1 MRQMEIIECDRYYHI
16 FNRGING
23 ENIFYSD
30 ENYLYF
36 LRLYDKYIHNI
47 ADTFAWCLLKNHFHL
62 LVKIKTEKEILESS
76 NLRIEKINKK
86 PSQQF
91 SHFFNAYAQAINKQN
106 GRHGS
111 LFEKPFRRKKIE
123 NEDYLKNLVLYIHNN
138 PVHHGFTKYVQE
150 YSWSSFQ
157 SIVSSKRTKLQ
168 RNEVL
173 KWFDGSENF
182 IETHQQKVDII
193 SIEKWLKI

>member
-1 MRQMEIIECDRYYHI
+1 MEIIECDRFYHI
-16 FNRGING
+16 YNRGING
-23 ENIFYSD
+23 ENLFYSND
-30 ENYLYF
+30 NFFYF
-36 LRLYDKYIHNI
+36 LKLYDKYIHNI

-62 LVKIKTEKEILESS
+62 LVRIKTEKEISEFS
-76 NLRIEKINKK
+76 NINIEKINKN

-106 GRHGS
+106 NRHGS

-123 NEDYLKNLVLYIHNN
+123 SEDYLKNLVLYIHNN
-138 PVHHGFTKYVQE
+138 PVQHGFVNRVEE
-150 YSWSSFQ
+150 YPWSSFQ
-157 SIVSSKRTKLQ
+157 SIISSKKTKLL

-173 KWFDGSENF
+173 RWFDGNLNF
-182 IETHQQKVDII
+182 VETHQQKVDII

>member
-1 MRQMEIIECDRYYHI
+1 MEIIECDRYYHI
-16 FNRGING
+16 YNRGING
-23 ENIFYSD
+23 ENIFYSN

-36 LRLYDKYIHNI
+36 LKLYDKYINSI

-76 NLRIEKINKK
+76 NQNIEKINKK

-138 PVHHGFTKYVQE
+138 PVHHEFTKYVEE

-157 SIVSSKRTKLQ
+157 SVVSSKKTKLQ

-173 KWFDGSENF
+173 KWFDGSKNF
-182 IETHQQKVDII
+182 IETHQQKVDLI